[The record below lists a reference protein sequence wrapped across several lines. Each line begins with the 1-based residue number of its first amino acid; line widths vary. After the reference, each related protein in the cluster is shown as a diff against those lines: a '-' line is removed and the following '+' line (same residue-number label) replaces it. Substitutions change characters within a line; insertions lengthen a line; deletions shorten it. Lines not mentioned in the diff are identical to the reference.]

1 MLFRVDFIFCVWCV
15 QTSITIA
22 IIYYFGRI
30 ELLYVGKIDY
40 LSEKFIISPGYDMR
54 SKNDFRNDF
63 ELPVQTNIIC
73 GVKIRD
79 QEKHIF
85 TFKF

>member
-15 QTSITIA
+15 QTSIIIA

-54 SKNDFRNDF
+54 SKMIF
-63 ELPVQTNIIC
+63 EMIL
-73 GVKIRD
+73 K
-79 QEKHIF
+79 F
-85 TFKF
+85 LFKQILYAE